1 MSLDAERNENMGRPK
16 GSVSI
21 YDDGPRSARCET
33 CGFCA
38 VSEAVIGVRRGPQA
52 VHVHSLPRL
61 RARHAGAREVQL
73 LGGAP

>member
-21 YDDGPRSARCET
+21 YD
-33 CGFCA
+33 
-38 VSEAVIGVRRGPQA
+38 GVRRGPQT
-52 VHVHSLPRL
+52 VHVHALPRL

-73 LGGAP
+73 LGGAT